1 MNKPFPLSCVCLAL
15 ALTSGFTEQHA
26 AAVAVWAHAAPFMRG
41 QIMRTIASSA
51 SSHKT
56 RATTQTHKANS
67 KGNPAPGEAPE
78 VREMDLET
86 LKKLLQRG
94 TEGKARPLLINFWA
108 TWCEPCREEFPDL
121 VRIHADYGKRNLD
134 FITITLDEPDEIKT
148 KVPAFLREMRAP
160 MPTYLL
166 NIIDPQLAIDAI
178 DPSWHGGLPATFL
191 YDASGKQVFRHTGR
205 VDARELRAALDK
217 VTTVK

>member
-1 MNKPFPLSCVCLAL
+1 MNRPFALAGICLAL

-26 AAVAVWAHAAPFMRG
+26 AAKGAHAAPLTCGPEAMLTTSPFY
-41 QIMRTIASSA
+41 
-51 SSHKT
+51 KT
-56 RATTQTHKANS
+56 LATTQTHKANS
-67 KGNPAPGEAPE
+67 KAKPAPVDVPV
-78 VREMDLET
+78 VREMDLDA

-94 TEGKARPLLINFWA
+94 AEGKARPLLINFWA

-134 FITITLDEPDEIKT
+134 FITITLDEPEEIKT
-148 KVPAFLREMRAP
+148 RVPAFLREMRAP

-166 NIIDPQLAIDAI
+166 NVIDPQLAIDLV

-191 YDASGKQVFRHTGR
+191 YDASGKMVFRHTGR
-205 VDARELRAALDK
+205 VDAKELRTALDK
-217 VTTVK
+217 VTTGK